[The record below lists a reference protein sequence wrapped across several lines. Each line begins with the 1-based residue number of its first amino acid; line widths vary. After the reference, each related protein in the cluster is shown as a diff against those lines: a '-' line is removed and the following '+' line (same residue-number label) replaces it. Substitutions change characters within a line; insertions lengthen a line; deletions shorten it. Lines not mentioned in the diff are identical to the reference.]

1 MFSESFYKEEMR
13 ETMVP
18 EILRVNLVNVI
29 LQLKHMNIDDVINFD
44 YMESPEQDAI
54 LQALKQLYF
63 LDAI

>member
-44 YMESPEQDAI
+44 YMESPE
-54 LQALKQLYF
+54 
-63 LDAI
+63 